1 MEKANEAGQ
10 VNADGVELEHKD
22 EEVDGISEDEDESGR
37 RVRRRVG
44 PVDASDGAQDMQDG
58 AQVPEQSLPRP
69 AYPGEEIPEVEEA
82 VPVPEVHMVP
92 RPPRVR
98 SLPKHIEPSRKHREI
113 PGLTHYPFESWCRH
127 CVRCKASNAPHR
139 SLQWKTQGGG
149 AQVPVVSGDFAFLG
163 QRDQEGTT
171 TVFVL
176 RDRLTR
182 KTFAH
187 VLQGKSTS
195 REVYSDYVVSV
206 VCRDLD
212 SLSYG
217 KLIFKT
223 DQEPATLA
231 LQDRVRIRREVD
243 IAGQPARGRASEQ
256 QRGREGE

>member
-1 MEKANEAGQ
+1 MKKANAAGQ
-10 VNADGVELEHKD
+10 VNADGIELEHEDKG
-22 EEVDGISEDEDESGR
+22 VDGISEDEDEDGR
-37 RVRRRVG
+37 RVRRRVSP
-44 PVDASDGAQDMQDG
+44 PVNASDRGQGMQEET
-58 AQVPEQSLPRP
+58 QVPEQTLPRP
-69 AYPGEEIPEVEEA
+69 AFPGEEIPETEEA
-82 VPVPEVHMVP
+82 VPPVPEAHVAP

-98 SLPKHIEPSRKHREI
+98 SLPKPIEPSRKHREI
-113 PGLTHYPFESWCRH
+113 HELTHYPFESWCRH

-139 SLQWKTQGGG
+139 SLHWKAQGGG

-206 VCRDLD
+206 CAVTSIASHMASSSSRLTKSRPRWRCR
-212 SLSYG
+212 
-217 KLIFKT
+217 T
-223 DQEPATLA
+223 E
-231 LQDRVRIRREVD
+231 
-243 IAGQPARGRASEQ
+243 
-256 QRGREGE
+256 